1 MSNESKE
8 DRHRAAM
15 QKALSTS
22 MLIHFSEEEM
32 LSLSDS
38 WQKNQGCSFGPSC
51 PCRTGKPSSRQPPP
65 TEER

>member
-22 MLIHFSEEEM
+22 MLLYLSEEEM

-38 WQKNQGCSFGPSC
+38 CQKNQGCSFGPGC
-51 PCRTGKPSSRQPPP
+51 PCRSEKPSSRQPSP

>member
-22 MLIHFSEEEM
+22 MLIHLSEEEM

-38 WQKNQGCSFGPSC
+38 WQKNQGCSFGPGC
-51 PCRTGKPSSRQPPP
+51 PCRSEKPSSRQQPP